1 MSYTA
6 PLGNVVEFT
15 LDAGL
20 ITPPPA
26 GDAIGFELVA
36 SSLALTLTGEVSYG
50 GAGYF
55 ALRNDFAGAGEV
67 AFQGSA
73 SIRSGA
79 QLQVADAL
87 VFSGAMHAINL
98 VSLHGAGDLGF
109 AGHAPIF
116 VELFLEHLSKLRFSG
131 SASFFVAQQLAVNAT
146 IAFGGELVANAV
158 TSGVMDVAA
167 RLGLFGD
174 AVFGRGN
181 TWEGRGA
188 VGFTGAVTLR
198 EGRAFTTVPSG
209 LRLSGAASLAHGRSM
224 PSLGGLALGGRAEM
238 TTFAPE
244 WLTCEGALTLK
255 GSAAFHRARDAA
267 DTPTLWVCS
276 LPNSIV
282 TQSRRQELFCHV

>member
-6 PLGNVVEFT
+6 PLGNAIEFT

-26 GDAIGFELVA
+26 GDAVSFDLVA
-36 SSLALTLTGEVSYG
+36 SSLALTLAGEVSYG

-55 ALRNDFAGAGEV
+55 VLRNDFAGAGELTL
-67 AFQGSA
+67 QGNA
-73 SIRSGA
+73 PLRSGA
-79 QLQVADAL
+79 QFQGAEAL
-87 VFSGAMHAINL
+87 AFSGVAHVLNL
-98 VSLHGAGDLGF
+98 ISLHGAGDLGF
-109 AGHAPIF
+109 AGHALIF

-167 RLGLFGD
+167 RLELFGN
-174 AVFGRGN
+174 ATLGRGN
-181 TWEGRGA
+181 AWAGRGE
-188 VGFTGAVTLR
+188 VGFAGAANLR
-198 EGRAFTTVPSG
+198 EGRTFTAVPTG
-209 LRLSGAASLAHGRSM
+209 LRFSGAASLAHGRRVSL
-224 PSLGGLALGGRAEM
+224 LGGLALNGHAEM
-238 TTFAPE
+238 ITFAPE